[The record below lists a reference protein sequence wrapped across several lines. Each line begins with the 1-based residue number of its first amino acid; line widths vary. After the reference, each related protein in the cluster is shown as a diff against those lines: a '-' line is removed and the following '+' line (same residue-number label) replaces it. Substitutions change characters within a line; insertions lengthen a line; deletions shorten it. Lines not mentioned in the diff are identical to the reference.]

1 MQYQE
6 DNILRLIVITNPD
19 FVVNETEKII
29 ALFKAG
35 LEILHL
41 RKPKA
46 SKQEYVDLLNSIDSK
61 YHPKIK
67 IHEYFEL
74 TDNYDLLGVHLN
86 ARNLVYGGKNQV
98 KISKSCHSLDELHAI
113 DRYDYVFLS
122 PVFDSISK
130 ESYYSNFSE
139 KVLKEASGQ
148 GIIND
153 KVIALGGIDKTTLPL
168 IKKYVFGGVAV
179 LGAIWKSGNV
189 IENFNHLMIVTRI

>member
-1 MQYQE
+1 
-6 DNILRLIVITNPD
+6 LKLIVITSPD
-19 FVVNETEKII
+19 FINNEAWKIN
-29 ALFKAG
+29 ALFDVG

-46 SKQEYVDLLNSIDSK
+46 SKPEYVGLLNSVNSK

-86 ARNLVYGGKNQV
+86 VRNPVYGRKKEV
-98 KISKSCHSLDELHAI
+98 KISKSCHSLEELHAI
-113 DRYDYVFLS
+113 DKYDYVFLS
-122 PVFDSISK
+122 PIFDSISK
-130 ESYYSNFSE
+130 EGYASNFPDE
-139 KVLKEASGQ
+139 VLKETSGQ

-168 IKKYVFGGVAV
+168 IQNYAFGGAAV
-179 LGAIWKSGNV
+179 LGAIWNSENV
-189 IENFNHLMIVTRI
+189 VESFKQLKMDS